1 MSCGLPGWGQGREN
15 VCAPHLS
22 WAFPVQGTS
31 VLRLATLPKTE
42 YGRGGVGKRWEG
54 GILENNFRLLIA
66 LVTPVVSSCNFCV
79 CFRLALLAYH
89 WLELQGALGLAGLPA
104 EGSQL
109 GFPFPR
115 LLLG

>member
-1 MSCGLPGWGQGREN
+1 MSWGLPGSGQGREN
-15 VCAPHLS
+15 VCAHHLS
-22 WAFPVQGTS
+22 WAFPVQDTS
-31 VLRLATLPKTE
+31 VMRLATLPNTE
-42 YGRGGVGKRWEG
+42 YGRGGVGKRWEV

-66 LVTPVVSSCNFCV
+66 LVKPVISSFNLCV
-79 CFRLALLAYH
+79 CFRLGLLVYH
-89 WLELQGALGLAGLPA
+89 WLELQGALGLAGLLA